1 MVMFGMM
8 NFTAESA
15 TAVAENYG
23 AIPALPAF
31 MKLTG
36 PYIRSSIEGGIS
48 TMSIFEFDDAR
59 ADEAIAYL
67 RHRYATFEKIN
78 GVAVT
83 LEEWLG
89 VGAVL
94 ELLEETNSVTEALK
108 AVSFRI

>member
-1 MVMFGMM
+1 MIMFGMM
-8 NFTAESA
+8 KFAAESA
-15 TAVAENYG
+15 AAVAENYG

-48 TMSIFEFDDAR
+48 TMSIFEFDDAH

-94 ELLEETNSVTEALK
+94 KLLEETNSVTEALEM
-108 AVSFRI
+108 VSFRI